1 MPDIIWETDC
11 ASRSSDHTTLL
22 CEIIND
28 NFLTQLVKVPTRED
42 NILDLVLVSSLD
54 LVHDLTVGQ
63 PFSDHNSINLFLSR
77 SSQGYRRSEKLVYSF
92 RKADWEHLRNLLSY
106 TPWHCAFLDDNIDLV
121 WSAWSDLLL
130 SAVDECIPK
139 HQVKRSTKAP
149 WISCNL
155 IKLCRKKKL
164 LYKRAKKSG
173 KESDWVDYCKFN
185 NQLKKECNSARWRY
199 INNLTEELKSNT
211 SPKPFWNYVKS
222 KRKGSSDLVSLK
234 VNDEFLND
242 DISIAN
248 SMNHY
253 FSSVFTTFQIS
264 IMLLLRNYATFI
276 VLLQRSQKC

>member
-1 MPDIIWETDC
+1 M
-11 ASRSSDHTTLL
+11 
-22 CEIIND
+22 
-28 NFLTQLVKVPTRED
+28 
-42 NILDLVLVSSLD
+42 
-54 LVHDLTVGQ
+54 
-63 PFSDHNSINLFLSR
+63 
-77 SSQGYRRSEKLVYSF
+77 VYSF
-92 RKADWEHLRNLLSY
+92 RKADWEHLRNLLNY
-106 TPWHCAFLDDNIDLV
+106 TPWHCAFLEDNIDLV

-139 HQVKRSTKAP
+139 HQVKRSTNAP
-149 WISCNL
+149 WINCNL

-164 LYKRAKKSG
+164 LYKRAKKSR
-173 KESDWVDYCKFN
+173 KESDWVNYRKFN

-248 SMNHY
+248 SINHD
-253 FSSVFTTFQIS
+253 FSSVST
-264 IMLLLRNYATFI
+264 AED
-276 VLLQRSQKC
+276 